1 MHEVTLASTGEAA
14 MLTVGLSV
22 YPALIL
28 VIIAVAIDSAR
39 RHRRRRAIYAAVMV
53 GVLTLGGLVAAVFSS
68 IA

>member
-1 MHEVTLASTGEAA
+1 MHEVTLASAGEAA
-14 MLTVGLSV
+14 MLTVGLSL

-39 RHRRRRAIYAAVMV
+39 RHRRRRAIYATVMV
-53 GVLTLGGLVAAVFSS
+53 GVLTLGGLVAAIFSS

>member
-22 YPALIL
+22 YTALIL

-39 RHRRRRAIYAAVMV
+39 RHRRRRAIYATAMV
-53 GVLTLGGLVAAVFSS
+53 GVLILGGLVAAIFSS
-68 IA
+68 IV

>member
-1 MHEVTLASTGEAA
+1 MHEVTLASAGEAA
-14 MLTVGLSV
+14 LLTVGLSV

-39 RHRRRRAIYAAVMV
+39 RHRHRRAIYAAVIA
-53 GVLTLGGLVAAVFSS
+53 GVLILVGLVAAIFSS

>member
-22 YPALIL
+22 YTALTL
-28 VIIAVAIDSAR
+28 ASIAVAIESAR
-39 RHRRRRAIYAAVMV
+39 RHRRRRAIYAAIMV
-53 GVLTLGGLVAAVFSS
+53 GVLILGGLVAAIFSS

>member
-39 RHRRRRAIYAAVMV
+39 RHRRRRAIYAMVMV
-53 GVLTLGGLVAAVFSS
+53 GVLILVGLVAAVFSS

>member
-22 YPALIL
+22 YAALTL
-28 VIIAVAIDSAR
+28 VSIAVAIDNAR
-39 RHRRRRAIYAAVMV
+39 RHRTRRAIYAALMV
-53 GVLTLGGLVAAVFSS
+53 GVLILGGLVAAIFSS